1 LNGDGHKKAQKM
13 KRCICIF
20 LIAAGFAQASLIN
33 SALEI
38 DPVAGPAIDAVIK
51 GTQPLDSIALDRPI
65 SSWNEIGLTYMDAV
79 RLNSAVT
86 STSDALWTGWATT
99 GDLMPDNTI
108 FLTAGETL
116 ESPVQTGG
124 IARYAVTASSDA
136 GGTGYS
142 VAIFAGTNQV
152 FAPYQGSN
160 GVLRITCGS
169 TMPGQTPGLTV
180 HPVQITGYSNAA
192 EAEEPKT
199 VSGLR
204 VIEEPADEGSV
215 TPKWY
220 VDAQDAAVR
229 AYGDARLAAYGA
241 DTLKVVY
248 GTQLR
253 LNRNWNQIWA
263 GSRWIL
269 SAGEVAGN
277 GTLSGVD
284 DVMTFAVNDYPL
296 LEIKPEATG
305 VAVEKNFLIESDGSN
320 DVITL
325 QVLTNGVISAPFAE
339 YAGDLRAGAWV
350 RVADYLTNS
359 YPATVGTNYVMQFS
373 VPAALSGFVRVM
385 QPDGASEMRVKA
397 EELVMNAAPITGASL
412 VVFTNGWSIQC
423 TTNGLEFV
431 AP

>member
-1 LNGDGHKKAQKM
+1 M
-13 KRCICIF
+13 ICV
-20 LIAAGFAQASLIN
+20 LLVAAAQAGVMTWPG
-33 SALEI
+33 ET
-38 DPVAGPAIDAVIK
+38 DPVAGPVIDAVIE
-51 GTQPLDSIALDRPI
+51 GTQPLDSITLDRPI

-86 STSDALWTGWATT
+86 RTNDAVWTGWVTT

-124 IARYAVTASSDA
+124 VARYDVTASSA
-136 GGTGYS
+136 GGATGYS
-142 VAIFAGTNQV
+142 AAIFAGTNQLA
-152 FAPYQGSN
+152 APYQGSN

-169 TMPGQTPGLTV
+169 TLPGQTAGLTV
-180 HPVQITGYSNAA
+180 HAVQITGYSNAA
-192 EAEEPKT
+192 EAEDPKT

-204 VIEEPADEGSV
+204 VIEEPADPESV

-220 VDAQDAAVR
+220 VDAQAASTR
-229 AYGDARLAAYGA
+229 EYGDARLAAYGS

-263 GSRWIL
+263 GNRWIL

-305 VAVEKNFLIESDGSN
+305 VAVEKNFVIVHSGSN

-325 QVLTNGVISAPFAE
+325 NVITNGVHSAPFAE
-339 YAGDLRAGAWV
+339 YATDLRAGAWT
-350 RVADYLTNS
+350 RVTDYLTNS
-359 YPATVGTNYVMQFS
+359 YPAMVGTNYVMQFS

-397 EELVMNAAPITGASL
+397 DELVMNSAPITGASL

-431 AP
+431 GP